1 MGEVVNL
8 PGPTRIDSPPEK
20 ILNAAQK
27 QNLKSVVIIG
37 WTEDDWYF
45 ASSIAAGPEVLWLLE
60 LARKKLMEVGAGD
73 EG

>member
-8 PGPTRIDSPPEK
+8 PGPTRLDLPPER
-20 ILNAAQK
+20 ILNAALK
-27 QNLKSVVIIG
+27 QDLKSVVIIG

-60 LARKKLMEVGAGD
+60 LARKKLMEVGDGD
-73 EG
+73 DS

>member
-1 MGEVVNL
+1 MGEVIELNVVS
-8 PGPTRIDSPPEK
+8 RINSPPEK